1 MAKVKER
8 EVEKKLS
15 CLAGCFTEPLV
26 VCPGGWADSLP
37 EWLRKAVVEER
48 MIALLQ
54 AVRENREP
62 TGTEA
67 EACAY
72 LYTAGLVAPMD
83 SDWTEIYLY
92 VASQVMARHRKAEVP
107 DDIKVEGL
115 SNYRKGLLAD
125 LRGRIYRCRRR
136 ATEGMERA
144 ERRQVREQ
152 GQVVKERNQGVQVS
166 FEDLLKG
173 GEDHD

>member
-62 TGTEA
+62 TG
-67 EACAY
+67 
-72 LYTAGLVAPMD
+72 
-83 SDWTEIYLY
+83 TEIYLY